1 MDDLIHKQARK
12 AASHIAR
19 STGATV
25 MISGDVDLRPMMS
38 FLKTSYGFVPTEI
51 DGAAHVFF
59 SPVGE
64 ACSAKAARKH
74 GALIAAQLGRAAVYM
89 PETITKPGLEK
100 LLDVDVAF
108 VVPGRHLHLPG
119 RVTEIG
125 TRFEHVVD
133 APMTPSSP
141 GALGPTAQAMLIRH
155 LLRRDEGHVPS
166 MMLAAA
172 LGVTSMTSLAA
183 ANELVAADLARRA
196 RSGHVGSLDYVS
208 SGRDLF
214 ERALPLL
221 QSPVLLT
228 QRYSGE
234 GVVKRY
240 MQGGETALARMTNL
254 AEPSV
259 PVFATSRRNRLGVAQ
274 RFDLQP
280 CHRGDA
286 DMTFEVWRYAPEAT
300 GWPRDLVDPLSLHLQ
315 FKNHP
320 DERVASAAKE
330 LLETAFVT

>member
-1 MDDLIHKQARK
+1 MDDVVQKQAQK
-12 AASHIAR
+12 AARHIAR
-19 STGATV
+19 TTGATV
-25 MISGDVDLRPMMS
+25 RISGDVDLRPMMG
-38 FLKTSYGFVPTEI
+38 FLKTSYDFVPMEF

-59 SPVGE
+59 SPVVE
-64 ACSAKAARKH
+64 APSAKAVHKH
-74 GALIAAQLGRAAVYM
+74 GALIAAQLGRAAMYM

-100 LLDVDVAF
+100 LVGLDVAF

-133 APMTPSSP
+133 EPMTPPAP

-155 LLRRDEGHVPS
+155 LLRNDEGPVPS
-166 MMLAAA
+166 MMLAAS
-172 LGVTSMTSLAA
+172 LGVTSTTALTA
-183 ANELVAADLARRA
+183 ANELIAAGLARRTT
-196 RSGHVGSLDYVS
+196 SGHVGSLDYVL

-228 QRYSGE
+228 QHYSGA
-234 GVVKRY
+234 GVVKWY
-240 MQGGETALARMTNL
+240 MQGGETALARLTNL

-274 RFDLQP
+274 RFDLES
-280 CHRGDA
+280 CHRADA

-300 GWPRDLVDPLSLHLQ
+300 RWPGDLVDPLSLHLQ
-315 FKNHP
+315 FRNHP
-320 DERVASAAKE
+320 DERVAIAAKE